1 MLACT
6 TIIIESTSCNKL
18 VYSIVKFRKK
28 EGKKET
34 ERDIKQTK
42 ERNLIQFPT
51 INKFPSTVKNH
62 CFEINCFGA
71 FNLLEEVQ

>member
-42 ERNLIQFPT
+42 ERNLI
-51 INKFPSTVKNH
+51 
-62 CFEINCFGA
+62 
-71 FNLLEEVQ
+71 